1 MTVHSQTLV
10 DMENS
15 GCVAMLRDER
25 IDDLRRMY
33 DLFTR
38 VPHTLEC
45 LREAVC
51 EHVKR
56 TGRELVSD
64 QERIKDPV
72 EFVKGL
78 LQMRDKYDRVVSD
91 AFRAEKK
98 AQKKLKEAFEDFIN
112 ADSRCASYLVLYIHE
127 LLQSS
132 LKAYSE
138 EDADRE
144 LDKVIVIFRY
154 LQDKDIF
161 ENFYKQHLAKRLLS
175 GRSIS
180 DEAERNMIAKL
191 KTECGYQF
199 TSKLEGMFTDM
210 RISKDT
216 MEQYKRTRVLT
227 RSASSSRA
235 EGEGD
240 DAAAAHRMAAAP
252 APPGGP
258 ELEVNVLTTGYWPT
272 TPVPPCALPVEVKR
286 CCDAF
291 GTFYL
296 SKHTGRKLT
305 WQTNMGGADLKA
317 RFGENWHELSVSTY
331 QMCILMLFNT
341 SDTLSLDEI
350 QERTSI
356 PEPDL
361 KRHLIS
367 LCTPRHKV
375 LKKQSKGKLIVEGD
389 SFSFNPEFS
398 SKFKRVKVPLVSLKE
413 TEGPKGGWIRTR
425 CPHTLRRTAATSSRR
440 AIVRIM
446 KARKAL
452 QHNDL
457 IAEVTRQLSS
467 RFVPVPAN
475 VKKRIESLIEREY
488 LERDR
493 SDRRLYKYLA

>member
-1 MTVHSQTLV
+1 
-10 DMENS
+10 
-15 GCVAMLRDER
+15 
-25 IDDLRRMY
+25 
-33 DLFTR
+33 
-38 VPHTLEC
+38 
-45 LREAVC
+45 
-51 EHVKR
+51 
-56 TGRELVSD
+56 
-64 QERIKDPV
+64 
-72 EFVKGL
+72 
-78 LQMRDKYDRVVSD
+78 
-91 AFRAEKK
+91 
-98 AQKKLKEAFEDFIN
+98 
-112 ADSRCASYLVLYIHE
+112 
-127 LLQSS
+127 
-132 LKAYSE
+132 
-138 EDADRE
+138 
-144 LDKVIVIFRY
+144 
-154 LQDKDIF
+154 
-161 ENFYKQHLAKRLLS
+161 
-175 GRSIS
+175 
-180 DEAERNMIAKL
+180 
-191 KTECGYQF
+191 
-199 TSKLEGMFTDM
+199 
-210 RISKDT
+210 
-216 MEQYKRTRVLT
+216 
-227 RSASSSRA
+227 
-235 EGEGD
+235 
-240 DAAAAHRMAAAP
+240 
-252 APPGGP
+252 
-258 ELEVNVLTTGYWPT
+258 VNVLTTGYWPT

-317 RFGENWHELSVSTY
+317 RFGDNWHELSVSTY

-413 TEGPKGGWIRTR
+413 TEGEGRVDPNEVP
-425 CPHTLRRTAATSSRR
+425 PHVEEDRRHLIEA